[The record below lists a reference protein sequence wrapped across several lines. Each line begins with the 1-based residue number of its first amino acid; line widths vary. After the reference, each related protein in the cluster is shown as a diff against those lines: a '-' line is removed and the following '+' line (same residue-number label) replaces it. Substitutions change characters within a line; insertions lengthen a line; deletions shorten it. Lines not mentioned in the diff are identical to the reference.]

1 MAQQEAINKLGIQKV
16 HSSLQNEL
24 NKIKRRRNKQPKL
37 AQNNLCGDP
46 ESSPDGQLGNSLWPQ
61 YGEEGPNPPPRFDA
75 SKIKHAHEG
84 YVGFNQV
91 KNYYFFYLTNNKS
104 GGGCT
109 TTLCK

>member
-16 HSSLQNEL
+16 HSNLQNEL
-24 NKIKRRRNKQPKL
+24 NKIKRRRSKQPKQ

-46 ESSPDGQLGNSLWPQ
+46 ESSPDGQIGNTLWPQ
-61 YGEEGPNPPPRFDA
+61 YGEDGPSQPRFDA

-91 KNYYFFYLTNNKS
+91 KYFSSFL
-104 GGGCT
+104 
-109 TTLCK
+109 

>member
-16 HSSLQNEL
+16 HSNLQNEL
-24 NKIKRRRNKQPKL
+24 NKIKRRRSKQPKQ

-46 ESSPDGQLGNSLWPQ
+46 ESSPDGQIGNTLWPQ
-61 YGEEGPNPPPRFDA
+61 YGEDGPSQPRFDA

-91 KNYYFFYLTNNKS
+91 R
-104 GGGCT
+104 
-109 TTLCK
+109 